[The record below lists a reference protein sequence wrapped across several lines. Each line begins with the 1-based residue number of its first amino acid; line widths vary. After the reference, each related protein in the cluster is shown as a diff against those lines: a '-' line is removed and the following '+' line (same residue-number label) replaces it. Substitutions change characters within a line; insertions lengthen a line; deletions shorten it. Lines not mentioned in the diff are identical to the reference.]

1 MEKPLRVIGVNDKF
15 TRRRDI
21 QPSDTTDRVD
31 GLPRFVSNAGSDHA
45 GTCSWM
51 RQEEVRR
58 VHVASPRSVA
68 RLEPDL
74 L

>member
-15 TRRRDI
+15 TRRRDV

-31 GLPRFVSNAGSDHA
+31 GLPHSSRMRGATTRVRALE
-45 GTCSWM
+45 M
-51 RQEEVRR
+51 RQKEVHR